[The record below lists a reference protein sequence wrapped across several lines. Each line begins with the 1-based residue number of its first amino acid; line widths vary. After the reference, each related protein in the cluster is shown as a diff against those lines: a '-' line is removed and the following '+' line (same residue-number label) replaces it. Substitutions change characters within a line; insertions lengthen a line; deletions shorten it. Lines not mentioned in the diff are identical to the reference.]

1 MSTSDVLAIVAVVV
15 SGLGVLI
22 SWRHGHKTR
31 RIAEKAALAAE
42 RSAVASEA
50 SAELARKADTRAAEE
65 LRPRLKITKAVCRSE
80 GNAAQR
86 TIKAEFEN
94 YGKQPAEVVTFR
106 AVVIGGERY
115 DQGGWLA
122 LLTPGDSRSV
132 SLYVPVGAVLKE
144 PASLR
149 VEVSFRDAHGPRD
162 ESIPFDFLE
171 YQAGPWAEAW

>member
-50 SAELARKADTRAAEE
+50 SAELEHRADARAAEE
-65 LRPRLKITKAVCRSE
+65 LRPRLRITKAICRSE
-80 GNAAQR
+80 GNDAQG
-86 TIKAEFEN
+86 TIQAEFEN
-94 YGKQPAEVVTFR
+94 YGKQPVERVTFR

-115 DQGGWLA
+115 DQGGRLA
-122 LLTPGDSRSV
+122 LLTPGESRSV
-132 SLYVPVGAVLKE
+132 SLYVPVGAVLKK
-144 PASLR
+144 PTSLQ
-149 VEVSFRDAHGPRD
+149 VEVSFRDAHGPRE
-162 ESIPFDFLE
+162 ESILFDGLE
-171 YQAGPWAEAW
+171 HPSGWRPA